1 MGTLDTSMR
10 KQNMKRAGK
19 PVENMYDPPGDEP
32 DGPGPDEV
40 EGDYTQSPVAPKKA
54 APNVA
59 IDTAVGS
66 TTKVPDTRAAMNR
79 DLMAKAPRKGGTTK
93 PAPVASAPK
102 PDPNAAIRAD
112 LLANKRAD
120 DAARA
125 AAEKKR
131 MDAEEFSKK
140 LKSTTKR
147 GASGGSGYEA
157 YKSLMGE

>member
-1 MGTLDTSMR
+1 MATLDAAMR
-10 KQNMKRAGK
+10 KQNLKRAGK

-40 EGDYTQSPVAPKKA
+40 EGDYTQSPVASKPKA
-54 APNVA
+54 NVA
-59 IDTAVGS
+59 VDNAIGS
-66 TTKVPDTRAAMNR
+66 TTKMGDKQADISRRALQPTPKKASKSQAPAAPAAPAV
-79 DLMAKAPRKGGTTK
+79 DPMA
-93 PAPVASAPK
+93 SL
-102 PDPNAAIRAD
+102 RAD

-131 MDAEEFSKK
+131 MEAEDFSKK
-140 LKSTTKR
+140 LKSATKK
-147 GASGGSGYEA
+147 SGPSAGGGYSA